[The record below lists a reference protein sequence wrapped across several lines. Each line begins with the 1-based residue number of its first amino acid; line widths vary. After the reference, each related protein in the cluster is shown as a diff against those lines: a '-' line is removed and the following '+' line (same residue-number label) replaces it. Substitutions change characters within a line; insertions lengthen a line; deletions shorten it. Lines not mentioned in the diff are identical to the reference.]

1 MDPPTCF
8 AEDYDAIV
16 QSLSVNRSS
25 ASANATVLDTTY
37 AEYAPLPLG
46 EPDFAT
52 YYPFGDHSVNPFDFI
67 GSTNSETP
75 YLELGDWSASAPT
88 GPAINNVSVLTRILS
103 TS

>member
-16 QSLSVNRSS
+16 QRLSVNRSG
-25 ASANATVLDTTY
+25 ASANSTVLDTTY
-37 AEYAPLPLG
+37 AEYAPFPLG

-67 GSTNSETP
+67 GSTNSKTP
-75 YLELGDWSASAPT
+75 YLELGDWSTSAPI

>member
-1 MDPPTCF
+1 MDPPTCS

-16 QSLSVNRSS
+16 QHLSVNQSS
-25 ASANATVLDTTY
+25 TSANATVLDTTY
-37 AEYAPLPLG
+37 AEYSLLPLG

-52 YYPFGDHSVNPFDFI
+52 YYPFGDPSINPFDYI
-67 GSTNSETP
+67 GSANSKIP

-88 GPAINNVSVLTRILS
+88 GPAINNVSVLARILS